1 MSEYIVELDSKHSIA
16 LNLAFAEEMRGG
28 DFVREE
34 IVRCRDC
41 KYGHEVVW
49 PRSRDIPADY
59 LDCTGKLTTTW
70 DYYNDEP
77 QANPVEPSGFCAWGV
92 RREDA

>member
-16 LNLAFAEEMRGG
+16 LKLAFAEEMRGG

-41 KYGHEVVW
+41 RFKAKDGNWCYRTDHEFV
-49 PRSRDIPADY
+49 
-59 LDCTGKLTTTW
+59 
-70 DYYNDEP
+70 
-77 QANPVEPSGFCAWGV
+77 VEPDGFCAWRE
-92 RREDA
+92 RRGDA